1 MIDYR
6 KLIGWKLPVV
16 EHSYDADDTMLYA
29 LSLGFGEDP
38 TDANQLKFVTESL
51 RGTPGVV
58 PTMAVVLGFPGSWMA
73 DPGTGMDFP
82 SSVHGEEELVLHR
95 PLPAAATVEAHHR
108 VVSIVDKGQ
117 GRGALV
123 AYDKVLYDKATGDKL
138 ATVTHTTFARNDGG
152 FSSRDG
158 LTDPAPV
165 PRPRPPDRPPE
176 LAHTFRTLPQQGLL
190 YRLCADRNPLHA
202 LPEAA
207 RAAGYS
213 RPILH
218 GLCTYGVACRAI
230 MADWCDHRPERL
242 RSMFARFSSPV
253 YPGETLRVEMYGNSC
268 EVLFRVVAVERDLV
282 VLDAGRAEIGE

>member
-6 KLIGWKLPVV
+6 KLIDWKFPVV
-16 EHSYDADDTMLYA
+16 EHSYDVDDTMLYA
-29 LSLGFGEDP
+29 LSLGYGEDP
-38 TDANQLKFVTESL
+38 TDANQLRFVTESID
-51 RGTPGVV
+51 GTPVVV

-73 DPGTGMDFP
+73 NPKTGMDFP
-82 SSVHGEEELVLHR
+82 KSVHGEEELVLHR
-95 PLPAAATVEAHHR
+95 PLPPAATIQAHHR
-108 VVSIVDKGQ
+108 VVSIVDKGP

-123 AYDKVLYDKATGDKL
+123 AYDKVLYDKSTREKL

-165 PRPRPPDRPPE
+165 PRPKPPDRPPDE
-176 LAHTFRTLPQQGLL
+176 VLTFRTLPQQGLL

-218 GLCTYGVACRAI
+218 GLCTYGIACRAI
-230 MADWCDHRPERL
+230 MARWCDHRPERL

-253 YPGETLRVEMYGNSC
+253 YPGETLRVEMYGMSSD
-268 EVLFRVVAVERDLV
+268 VLFRVVAVERDLF
-282 VLDAGRAEIGE
+282 VLDAGRAQIGQ